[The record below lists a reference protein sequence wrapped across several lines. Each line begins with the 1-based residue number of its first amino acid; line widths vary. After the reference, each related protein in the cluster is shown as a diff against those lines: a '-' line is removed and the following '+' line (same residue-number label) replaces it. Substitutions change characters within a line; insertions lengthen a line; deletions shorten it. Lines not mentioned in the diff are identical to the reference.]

1 VPLTVRSG
9 DPSDAAAAVAVWQL
23 ANTARRGGSA
33 APDQY
38 HERVRGNLMKPDA
51 FFAVAEDESSI
62 VGMALGMQ
70 ALLREGRARG
80 FAHFQLWTQ
89 ANNRRAQR
97 LYEGIGFRRSGREK
111 VDDLDEL
118 IVHYEY
124 NPPIAM

>member
-1 VPLTVRSG
+1 MAGPVEDLLRAHPALEVE
-9 DPSDAAAAVAVWQL
+9 
-23 ANTARRGGSA
+23 
-33 APDQY
+33 
-38 HERVRGNLMKPDA
+38 ERYRAM
-51 FFAVAEDESSI
+51 
-62 VGMALGMQ
+62 
-70 ALLREGRARG
+70 LREGRARG